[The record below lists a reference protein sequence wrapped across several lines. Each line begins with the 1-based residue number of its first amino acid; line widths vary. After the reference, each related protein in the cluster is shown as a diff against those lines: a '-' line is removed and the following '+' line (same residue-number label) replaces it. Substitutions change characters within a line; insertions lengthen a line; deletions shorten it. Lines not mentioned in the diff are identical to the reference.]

1 MEEKRLLILKELLLI
16 YSQMLKTCDER
27 KYFELY
33 KMYLQLLVKLSTNKP
48 VFEENQKKYTNGNCY
63 SYALGLSNPD
73 GVSNVIMQ
81 TGMNIGYVGGS
92 LVTSNDPE
100 KYLYGIQKD
109 FETLEVDFYDSAIG
123 EENKHGG
130 YKIAFYVSPKDFH
143 FIRQNIDGS
152 WSHKVGYSK
161 VIKMVNE
168 PGETFEGYK
177 RVKTL
182 EIVKP
187 VLK

>member
-16 YSQMLKTCDER
+16 YSQMLKTSDNR
-27 KYFELY
+27 KYYELY
-33 KMYLQLLVKLSTNKP
+33 KMYLQLLVKLGTNKP
-48 VFEENQKKYTNGNCY
+48 VFEENPKKYTNGNCY
-63 SYALGLSNPD
+63 SYALGLSNPE

-81 TGMNIGYVGGS
+81 TGMNIGYVGGN
-92 LVTSNDPE
+92 LVTSNEPK

-161 VIKMVNE
+161 VIEKVYE
-168 PGETFEGYK
+168 PSETFEGYK